1 LFTNK
6 TVLTTFFLSIWRN
19 VTLGLIFTVLY
30 FLQKLTQG
38 REDENK
44 GAYNT
49 RTKREAMRL
58 DSTERI
64 VSIDICIFYYIL

>member
-1 LFTNK
+1 M
-6 TVLTTFFLSIWRN
+6 
-19 VTLGLIFTVLY
+19 Y

-44 GAYNT
+44 GSYNT

-64 VSIDICIFYYIL
+64 VSIVFCIFVKFLSSFIKRTAKTLAFN